1 MRHTGKIVLAALV
14 SVNLIGCTNIQ
25 NDNTRTKTEAS
36 LLGGGVG
43 AALGAGIGAI
53 AGGNGKSALIGAAI
67 GAGIGSLGGF
77 LAGKHI
83 ADKKAE
89 YASQEA
95 WLDDCIAYSQNVNEE
110 TATYNA
116 QLNKD
121 VQALDKQSAT
131 LVAQY
136 KSKQATRS
144 KLIAEQN
151 NVKKLHTDT
160 SNNIAKLEENLI
172 KQKGI
177 AQEAKA
183 SGKAAQARQLDA
195 EIAKL
200 DKQIKDMKAYNK
212 KLANISVRLAV

>member
-1 MRHTGKIVLAALV
+1 MRHAGKIVLAALV
-14 SVNLIGCTNIQ
+14 SVNLVGCTNIQ

-36 LLGGGVG
+36 LLGGGLG

-53 AGGNGKSALIGAAI
+53 AGGDGKSALIGAAI
-67 GAGIGSLGGF
+67 GAGVGSLGGF

-83 ADKKAE
+83 ADKKNQ

-116 QLNKD
+116 QLNSD
-121 VQALDKQSAT
+121 VQALDKRSAT
-131 LVAQY
+131 LLAQY
-136 KSKQATRS
+136 KSKKASRD
-144 KLIAEQN
+144 KLIAEQGT
-151 NVKKLHTDT
+151 VKKLQDDT
-160 SNNIAKLEENLI
+160 SNNIAKLEENI
-172 KQKGI
+172 AKQKGV
-177 AQEAKA
+177 AKEARD
-183 SGKAAQARQLDA
+183 SGKTAQAKQLDA

-200 DKQIKDMKAYNK
+200 DKQIKDMKAYNN